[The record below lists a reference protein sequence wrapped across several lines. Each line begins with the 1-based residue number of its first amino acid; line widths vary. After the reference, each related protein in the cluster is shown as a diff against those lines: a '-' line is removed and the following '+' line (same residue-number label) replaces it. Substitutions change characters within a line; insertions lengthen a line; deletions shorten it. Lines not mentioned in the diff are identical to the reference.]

1 MKSVNYKLREAYV
14 TAFAGFAVN
23 AITVPIF
30 YLELPQGEEVD
41 NYIILSEVGNSESG
55 TMDRHGTDI
64 TMQLAVYTVQQYG
77 NSGKFA
83 DEICNAI
90 FQLIYP
96 TPTSVLSF
104 GSDFQMV
111 GMKLTRDSSENLSTE
126 GNDYFANRLLTFEHK
141 IFIK

>member
-1 MKSVNYKLREAYV
+1 MKSANYKLREAYV
-14 TAFAGFAVN
+14 TVFAGFTVN
-23 AITVPIF
+23 AIAIPIY

-41 NYIILSEVGNSESG
+41 NYMILSEVGNTESG
-55 TMDRHGTDI
+55 TMDRHGTDV
-64 TMQLAVYTVQQYG
+64 TMQLAVYTVEQYG

-96 TPTSVLSF
+96 TPTSVLNL
-104 GSDFQMV
+104 GTDFQMV
-111 GMKLTRDSSENLSTE
+111 GMKLTSDRSENLSTE